1 MAANA
6 ISPLSDNHGS
16 SAAVPTPAPTAF
28 SAARRETLVIVYF
41 LAGPHPR
48 SQMPR
53 VRRALRACARWHGRR
68 RFFLS
73 RGAPPPLA
81 DASRAPRASRLRPL
95 AWPQALFP
103 FSRSPT
109 PARRCLACAARFAL
123 APAGMAAGAFYFLAV
138 TGPRLRDSTP
148 LRSVRRASL

>member
-53 VRRALRACARWHGRR
+53 MRRALRACARWHGRR
-68 RFFLS
+68 RFLLS
-73 RGAPPPLA
+73 RGDRPP
-81 DASRAPRASRLRPL
+81 
-95 AWPQALFP
+95 
-103 FSRSPT
+103 T
-109 PARRCLACAARFAL
+109 ARFYA
-123 APAGMAAGAFYFLAV
+123 AAVSSASEPGRNRCSAGLS
-138 TGPRLRDSTP
+138 GPRLAAVKGP
-148 LRSVRRASL
+148 PYERSAEVYNRALER